1 MHRCSQPY
9 HKKLVPNFELTTN
22 TIHDELLKHLISVL
36 AVLHAEIPDKRMR
49 FTVHSRFL
57 IDEFTFG
64 FEQPFLIHSST
75 RQPLFVFWNNL
86 QGLRP
91 INDRQRKWMP
101 LPEVLRTNT
110 PEQTVVI
117 DKVGILFL
125 PGSSISEPVLNTM
138 LRAAARYY
146 ATLTGKPVS
155 TEEDEFQ
162 TTIEHCPEGQ
172 SSLENYGF
180 QITKRRPMD

>member
-1 MHRCSQPY
+1 
-9 HKKLVPNFELTTN
+9 
-22 TIHDELLKHLISVL
+22 
-36 AVLHAEIPDKRMR
+36 MR

-86 QGLRP
+86 HIHPLAQLTGVHSLASDELQTRCFFPLFIPDSASVTYKNKPMKGLRP